1 MYYKL
6 TTIATVFLAL
16 FLVQVASAMDMKEG
30 LWEFTTKMEMPGMP
44 MEMPATKH
52 TQCLSGKDNV
62 PQVKDMDKGRNQ
74 DCKIKNTDV
83 KGNTVT
89 WEVHCISEGKPMKSI
104 GKVTYKG
111 DTFEG
116 ETKME
121 MDGMK
126 MTQKM
131 SGRRIGNCK

>member
-1 MYYKL
+1 MYYRL
-6 TTIATVFLAL
+6 TTIAAVFLAL
-16 FLVQVASAMDMKEG
+16 FLVQIASAMDMKEG
-30 LWEFTTKMEMPGMP
+30 LWEFTSKMEMPGMP

-52 TQCLSGKDNV
+52 TQCLTAKDNV
-62 PQVKDMDKGRNQ
+62 PQNRDMDKGRNE

-83 KGNTVT
+83 KGNTVM
-89 WEVHCISEGKPMKSI
+89 WEMHCVSEGKQVKSI

-121 MDGMK
+121 VDGMK
-126 MTQKM
+126 MAQKM